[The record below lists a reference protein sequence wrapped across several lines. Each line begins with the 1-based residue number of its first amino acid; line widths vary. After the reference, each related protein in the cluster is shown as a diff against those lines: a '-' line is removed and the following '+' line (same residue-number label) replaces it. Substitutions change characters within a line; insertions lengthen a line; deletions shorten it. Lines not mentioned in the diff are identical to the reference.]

1 MAANSATFQRI
12 HNLPKRMVSI
22 SNTLLQNNSSSFS
35 ERSTALTVPV
45 LADGRNGR
53 PYKKL
58 YHQKQKNKR
67 RIGGLITIKAKKDGK
82 SSNWGGRTPPPFANG
97 SPGGTD
103 CPVPF
108 DQQPVN
114 EYQSLTNS
122 DFFSWANEDIWKYG
136 LRLGG
141 IGTAFTVLIG
151 WPVASV
157 SVDPEHE
164 LLKCGIGALCG
175 GLLVVTLA
183 ALRLYLGWAYVGN
196 RLLSATVEYE
206 ETGWY
211 DGEVWV
217 KPPEVLARDRL
228 LGSYSVKPILNRVK
242 ITLISLAMSL
252 FVSILIFITLKSPN
266 ISSSSLP
273 VEVDEPFGQR
283 SYDDGSA
290 RLFEPEAFNSK
301 DKESQLDDYCH

>member
-1 MAANSATFQRI
+1 MATNHGTFQRI
-12 HNLPKRMVSI
+12 HNLPKELVSI
-22 SNTLLQNNSSSFS
+22 SNTLLLPDNPSGFPK
-35 ERSTALTVPV
+35 RYAALTVPV
-45 LADGRNGR
+45 LAPARNWR
-53 PYKKL
+53 PYKNL
-58 YHQKQKNKR
+58 HHQKQKNKR
-67 RIGGLITIKAKKDGK
+67 RRIGGLIIIKAKKDGK
-82 SSNWGGRTPPPFANG
+82 SSNWGDRTPPFANG
-97 SPGGTD
+97 SLGGID

-114 EYQSLTNS
+114 EYQSLANS
-122 DFFSWANEDIWKYG
+122 DFFSWANEEIWKYG

-141 IGTAFTVLIG
+141 IGTAFTAFIG
-151 WPVASV
+151 WPVARV

-183 ALRLYLGWAYVGN
+183 ALRMYLGWAYVGN

-242 ITLISLAMSL
+242 LTLISLAILL
-252 FVSILIFITLKSPN
+252 FVSILLFITLKSPH
-266 ISSSSLP
+266 IGSSLA
-273 VEVDEPFGQR
+273 VEEDELFGQR
-283 SYDDGSA
+283 SYKDASA
-290 RLFEPEAFNSK
+290 RLFESEAFSSK
-301 DKESQLDDYCH
+301 DRESQLDDYCH

>member
-1 MAANSATFQRI
+1 MAANYGTFQRI
-12 HNLPKRMVSI
+12 HNLPERMVSI

-35 ERSTALTVPV
+35 KRSTALTVPV
-45 LADGRNGR
+45 LAGGRNGR
-53 PYKKL
+53 PYKNL
-58 YHQKQKNKR
+58 YNQKQKNKR
-67 RIGGLITIKAKKDGK
+67 RIGGLIIITAKKDGK
-82 SSNWGGRTPPPFANG
+82 SSNWGDRTPPPFANG

-151 WPVASV
+151 WPVARV

-164 LLKCGIGALCG
+164 LLKCGIGALGG

-228 LGSYSVKPILNRVK
+228 LGSYSVKPIVNRVK

-252 FVSILIFITLKSPN
+252 FVSILLFITLKSPN
-266 ISSSSLP
+266 IGSSLP

-283 SYDDGSA
+283 SYNDGSA
-290 RLFEPEAFNSK
+290 KLFEPEAFNSK

>member
-1 MAANSATFQRI
+1 MAANYGTFQRT

-35 ERSTALTVPV
+35 KRSTALTVPV
-45 LADGRNGR
+45 LAGGRNGR
-53 PYKKL
+53 PDKNL
-58 YHQKQKNKR
+58 YNQKQKNKR
-67 RIGGLITIKAKKDGK
+67 RIGGLIIITAKKDGK
-82 SSNWGGRTPPPFANG
+82 SSNWGDRTPPPFANG

-151 WPVASV
+151 WPVARV

-164 LLKCGIGALCG
+164 LLKCGIGALGG

-252 FVSILIFITLKSPN
+252 FVSILLFITLKSPN
-266 ISSSSLP
+266 IGSSLP

-283 SYDDGSA
+283 SYNDGSA
-290 RLFEPEAFNSK
+290 KLFEPEVFNSK